1 MIQLYITAEP
11 IDDLIS
17 QGYTHIRVYTATA
30 SRASDYTTLDGT
42 AALVANQSGYT
53 YVDTD
58 GTGGTWYKSTFYGSS
73 PGESSQSPTD
83 GWQGDVVQYYCSD
96 YDVRQGLAAGDTTDD
111 AIGQQDGDLIWDIV
125 ASTSRFIDEYKGVE
139 SGAYLASGSE
149 TRYYTGTGRQRQR
162 IDMATS
168 VSAVAVEE
176 TDGTYTTWT
185 ADTDYYLWPYNY
197 SALGEPVRILETV
210 RKSGSSKSVWNVGP
224 KRIKVTGVFG
234 VSTTVP
240 ADIQQVCA
248 ALSTRVYKAYQS
260 GWQDA
265 SASLE
270 LGQLIY
276 AQAQH
281 PMVKQMLDQAFPR
294 TRSGT

>member
-1 MIQLYITAEP
+1 MVELYVTVDN
-11 IDDLIS
+11 IDDIIA
-17 QGYTHIRVYTATA
+17 QNYTVIRVYTAAA
-30 SRASDYTTLDGT
+30 STSANFSTLDGT
-42 AALVANQSGYT
+42 LTLVANQSGYS

-58 GTGGTWYKSTFYGSS
+58 GDSSTWYKVAYYGAS
-73 PGESSQSPTD
+73 PGESSQSPSA
-83 GWQGDVVQYYCSD
+83 GWQGTVVQYYCTD

-111 AIGQQDGDLIWDIV
+111 AIGEEDGDLIWDIIAAV
-125 ASTSRFIDEYKGVE
+125 SRFIDEYKGVE

-149 TRYYTGTGRQRQR
+149 TRYYTGTGRRRQR
-162 IDMATS
+162 IDMATT

-176 TDGTYTTWT
+176 TDGTYTSWT

-197 SALGEPVRILETV
+197 SALGEPVRVMEVV
-210 RKSGSSKSVWNVGP
+210 RKSGSSKSVWNIGP
-224 KRIKVTGVFG
+224 KRVQVTGVFG

-240 ADIQQVCA
+240 ADIQQACA
-248 ALSTRVYKAYQS
+248 ALVTRVYKSYQT

-265 SASLE
+265 GASLE

-281 PMVKQMLDQAFPR
+281 PSVKMILDQAFPR
-294 TRSGT
+294 TRSGI